1 MLGAMTDGAREATD
15 LYAGYCTGC
24 LLALVPGAA
33 LFAALFTFRDLQEW
47 FVIAGGALAG
57 GTMFVL
63 VAAVCGYVPVRLFAS
78 RPEMTVAQRLR
89 RISAVAIAVGVA
101 LAAILGLV
109 TRQPVL
115 SLWMVLSAV
124 VWCTLPGIGL
134 ARSLS
139 RKVTVRR
146 AALACVAALGIVG
159 ACVAVWG

>member
-1 MLGAMTDGAREATD
+1 MLGVEPPRDGHGRHD
-15 LYAGYCTGC
+15 RRHG
-24 LLALVPGAA
+24 LA
-33 LFAALFTFRDLQEW
+33 
-47 FVIAGGALAG
+47 
-57 GTMFVL
+57 
-63 VAAVCGYVPVRLFAS
+63 
-78 RPEMTVAQRLR
+78 
-89 RISAVAIAVGVA
+89 
-101 LAAILGLV
+101 AAILGLV